1 MEIENELREI
11 GEGLLIAV
19 VIYLILQASL
29 MVTLGVERP
38 LYVVISGSMEPTYY
52 EGDILVVK
60 RANPYTI
67 QEGDIIVFESP
78 SGGIPIVH
86 RVFDVETKDGIPY
99 FVTKGDHNNTVDI
112 YYQFS
117 HPGVPPEHVIGK
129 PVFRIPK
136 LGWGQIKLRELI
148 VYLRTTFRN
157 LGEVIRCPQM
167 I

>member
-1 MEIENELREI
+1 MEMENELREV

-19 VIYLILQASL
+19 VIYLIIQASL

-38 LYVVISGSMEPTYY
+38 LYVVISGSMEPTFY

-60 RANPYTI
+60 RADPYTLE
-67 QEGDIIVFESP
+67 EGDIIVFESP

-86 RVFDVETKDGIPY
+86 RVFEVETKDGVPY
-99 FVTKGDHNNTVDI
+99 YITKGDHNNSLDI

-117 HPGVPPEHVIGK
+117 YPGVPPERVIGK

-136 LGWGQIKLRELI
+136 LGWAQIKLRELF
-148 VYLRTTFRN
+148 VFLRTRFRE
-157 LGEVIRCPQM
+157 LGEVIRCPQ
-167 I
+167 IV

>member
-1 MEIENELREI
+1 MEMENELREI
-11 GEGLLIAV
+11 GEGFLIAV
-19 VIYLILQASL
+19 VIYLIIQASL

-67 QEGDIIVFESP
+67 EEGDIIVFESP

-86 RVFDVETKDGIPY
+86 RVFDVEIAGGIPY
-99 FVTKGDHNNTVDI
+99 FVTKGDHNNSLDV

-117 HPGVPPEHVIGK
+117 YPGVPPEQIIGK
-129 PVFRIPK
+129 PIFRIPK
-136 LGWGQIKLRELI
+136 LGWGQIKLRELGM
-148 VYLRTTFRN
+148 YLRMQFKN
-157 LGEVIRCPQM
+157 LGEVIRCPQ
-167 I
+167 IV